1 METDLGSSATSD
13 DLVVLDRPLDDHDGV
28 VETALDLGDELL
40 GATTKKKGAGHRLRS
55 ALEQVEPLAADLAL
69 LERAASAEVL
79 WVDVGARRL
88 DRTTDGLHDALEVVL
103 RDATGAEDV
112 AVGKVLRREVSNREA
127 REDDLGARVGDRLKL
142 VVDDGPLGVDDR
154 LVFLQ

>member
-1 METDLGSSATSD
+1 M
-13 DLVVLDRPLDDHDGV
+13 
-28 VETALDLGDELL
+28 
-40 GATTKKKGAGHRLRS
+40 
-55 ALEQVEPLAADLAL
+55 
-69 LERAASAEVL
+69 
-79 WVDVGARRL
+79 DVGARRL